1 MNRIGKLAFSAS
13 MNAKITEGAHSPGRR
28 RPPLE
33 RADRAPCAGP
43 DSPGA
48 TRPAPCAHWWTGRC
62 GGRRPRRPGRASSAD
77 TTRRSSGRGTTVRS
91 DGHGCRARQP
101 RGPARPRAYGTREDG
116 AGAYGL
122 LPEAY
127 HLNAG
132 VRRSGGWSDVASGQL
147 GDGAGFVGVELDPS
161 PVALDGSGR
170 VVVPSTAAREFGAHR
185 VKVAGT
191 EVRGAG
197 GGDGFGE
204 RELAVID

>member
-28 RPPLE
+28 RPQLE

-43 DSPGA
+43 GSPGA
-48 TRPAPCAHWWTGRC
+48 TRPAPCAHGWTGRC
-62 GGRRPRRPGRASSAD
+62 GGRRPRRPGPASSAD
-77 TTRRSSGRGTTVRS
+77 TTRRSSGPGTTVRS

-101 RGPARPRAYGTREDG
+101 RGPAQPRAYGTREDG

-132 VRRSGGWSDVASGQL
+132 VRRSGGWSDGHGASELDRCGWLIGGGEEGSQDPVVNFGVED
-147 GDGAGFVGVELDPS
+147 GDANAVGGEGVGVGL
-161 PVALDGSGR
+161 G
-170 VVVPSTAAREFGAHR
+170 
-185 VKVAGT
+185 
-191 EVRGAG
+191 VR
-197 GGDGFGE
+197 
-204 RELAVID
+204 